1 MREVEAAANRQT
13 ITLHRRRIYAQI
25 KKMAPVQQGSLEV
38 QLAQGLAGN
47 EPGSRDKTFATL
59 RKFVRL
65 QLPHLKEPLTQDDF
79 TKIWKGIHYR
89 LWMQDK
95 PLIQEKLV
103 NEVCEL
109 LPHFPTEEYAMM
121 YIKAFFETEAR
132 EWNGIDQQRLDK
144 FMMLIREFVNST
156 FVFLSKSDWK
166 FDLIKQLNVIM
177 EESVFNVGKAMQ
189 PTSLQ
194 LHLIDVYFLE
204 LRKVVNEQLTPDTAT
219 HLFTAFVN
227 VFPVLN
233 NPIVVASIFKLLNK
247 LIFDEESP
255 EDKKNR
261 KRYVLNGYEERDATD
276 FENPVK
282 LTIDLEKFSTILM
295 DRASSEKGTFKRRKQ
310 LYNLIKRIKDLE
322 HTKPSSKS
330 VKKSKCKHKKGN
342 IEEVNIEEAAQRYL
356 EFNEKLQKEIPSQK
370 QCKKLE
376 ILQYKKKRAQ
386 EKCNGERKKE
396 KDRVAD
402 EEEEEKDVE
411 NAEEGEEEDG
421 DSTEEEEEEDGEST
435 EEGEE
440 DGESMEEDNED
451 MGCEFIRFEAEED
464 DDDDF
469 DTEEE
474 EEGEDMWAFEE
485 EEEEEGEGEDVWDV
499 EEECTSDEEE
509 DGENVYDNDD
519 EEDEEEFDDESL
531 GLGKDQMIDSDKL
544 DSVYTNREP
553 DDSDDND
560 YDDENEEE
568 DGHDDGLEFD
578 AEEAFLKMEEEE
590 SEEESNSID
599 GNEERGDEV
608 GCYIVDVQ
616 TCNNNS
622 GSEEVKNSQQ
632 QPLESQAGPSQKP
645 KKHTDSSADGKPSSG
660 KCKRKNEELDDDM
673 IEKKMKMMIE
683 MMSKKLT
690 ADKKKKKRKK
700 VKTPS
705 DSNTSKITDNSSQS
719 NSSWFALVDFEKD
732 DEKREDICGSV
743 DQTVRKEKVRKKK
756 KKQNGEATIANKK
769 DKKNKRNKKAKQ
781 HNINSKQT
789 FPLPTGLKTSPDL
802 HVVYDQLKDTVNTKQ
817 MRQTGVADKKIKHKL
832 NRYFD
837 MVAKSNLLNEVSS
850 TAVNNNEDNKKE
862 PVLLN
867 DNENNKKGPDNK
879 SNKNNKKKHNNNIGN
894 GSSNTKVKSVKP
906 AKAGQPLQ
914 LAENFKNFCESPPAF
929 FQNAVSKVKMSATRK
944 KNKPQIISTDLSDA
958 GLQDRKSVSFDMNQ
972 NKAFLPETPI
982 SSETPF
988 NSQKKPKT
996 GILKPSLSPIL
1007 VAKKKKGITKR
1018 QKAADFF

>member
-402 EEEEEKDVE
+402 EEEEEKE
-411 NAEEGEEEDG
+411 
-421 DSTEEEEEEDGEST
+421 
-435 EEGEE
+435 
-440 DGESMEEDNED
+440 
-451 MGCEFIRFEAEED
+451 
-464 DDDDF
+464 
-469 DTEEE
+469 
-474 EEGEDMWAFEE
+474 
-485 EEEEEGEGEDVWDV
+485 
-499 EEECTSDEEE
+499 
-509 DGENVYDNDD
+509 
-519 EEDEEEFDDESL
+519 
-531 GLGKDQMIDSDKL
+531 
-544 DSVYTNREP
+544 
-553 DDSDDND
+553 
-560 YDDENEEE
+560 
-568 DGHDDGLEFD
+568 
-578 AEEAFLKMEEEE
+578 KMEEEE